1 MSRSEINYVEP
12 NFNTKNHN
20 RTMQRFSD
28 REDKIAKKKEKGK
41 ELFMQ
46 HVENSKDTKK
56 NNQMVNKGSSSYL
69 SQPNVK
75 DFNKTMQKRIFN
87 SCGIGRPYA
96 FSDLD
101 ELEKE
106 MSEFFDLCS
115 DKQIVP
121 TITNLALWLGVDRD
135 TIYAHARNN
144 NSPFSLVMKNCIN
157 YLHSIMQSGT
167 VDGKINPVTYIFISK
182 NDYGM
187 RDDKNITVTP
197 TTGDNTIN
205 NQATMSAL
213 QKQLEEENVPNA
225 TFTEND

>member
-1 MSRSEINYVEP
+1 MSRETI
-12 NFNTKNHN
+12 F
-20 RTMQRFSD
+20 
-28 REDKIAKKKEKGK
+28 REQMEK
-41 ELFMQ
+41 Q
-46 HVENSKDTKK
+46 ADTRK
-56 NNQMVNKGSSSYL
+56 NNARVNNGVSTYL
-69 SQPNVK
+69 SQPNIK
-75 DFNKTMQKRIFN
+75 EFNKSMRNRIFN

-96 FSDLD
+96 FSDL
-101 ELEKE
+101 EVLEKE

-115 DKQIVP
+115 DKQVVP

-135 TIYAHARNN
+135 TIYNHANN
-144 NSPFSLVMKNCIN
+144 SNSPFFGIMKNCIN
-157 YLHSIMQSGT
+157 YLHSVMQSGT

-225 TFTEND
+225 TFTESD